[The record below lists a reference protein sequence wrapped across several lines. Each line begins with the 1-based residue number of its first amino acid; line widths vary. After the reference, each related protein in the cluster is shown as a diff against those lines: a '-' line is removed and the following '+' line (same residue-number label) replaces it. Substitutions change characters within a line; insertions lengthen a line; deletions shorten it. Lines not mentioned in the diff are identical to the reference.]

1 MDRVFHI
8 AVREDWERSLA
19 VGSYRISTLGKV
31 LDDEGF
37 IHLSFAHQVKP
48 VADAIYEGRS
58 DLVLLELDP
67 DRLGGP
73 IRVEALAGSPQRFPH
88 LYGEITPDAVIAVRP
103 LEPGPDGRF
112 NPPS

>member
-8 AVREDWERSLA
+8 AVREDWERALA
-19 VGSYRISTLGKV
+19 TGSYRVSTLGKV

-48 VADAIYEGRS
+48 VADAAYTGRR

-67 DRLGGP
+67 DRLDNP
-73 IRVEALAGSPQRFPH
+73 IRVEAVADSPERFPH
-88 LYGEITPDAVIAVRP
+88 LYGAINPDAVITAHP
-103 LEPGPDGRF
+103 LLAGPDGHF
-112 NPPS
+112 DPPS